1 MDNNII
7 ILDSSDSEASVL
19 EITPVIKV
27 QNSTCRKKNNS
38 VIVVSDS
45 SDCEIVSPLPEM
57 KCQNSVIVSTI
68 KSKRKRSLNRN
79 ETLKNNSVL
88 TQPKPK
94 YSVGLHSLH
103 SKSSLVNPS
112 KPPPENQATKSPQNK
127 TNECHHNQTKPSKK
141 DLLKTPV
148 KLSPKINKTLGMP
161 TKIPTRFSPRLSSM
175 IQAKQ
180 SLRMP
185 TKISVSHPHC
195 TPVKVPVRQSSRN
208 IAKSTRKYSPRKLA
222 KNPSKKPIS
231 MLKSSHKI
239 LKMFA
244 SKSNKIPS
252 EKSTKKR
259 VKHNVYHNKE
269 PSSNKHIIP
278 QSTNL
283 QTSLNLINNTSNLN
297 GLNSLFT
304 SNSGKN
310 LQHNCKGNGIQTQF
324 CCPVINCEIKFS
336 SKENLQNHMDMMIH
350 NSCNPS
356 KSIMNSFLSC
366 EILNY
371 ICPKCGK
378 EFKFEQA
385 CSEHQRSSNH
395 NAFIKPVPISS
406 YICQTCLLIFSS
418 RINCLM
424 HMSTTKHHLSA
435 FSFQN
440 NSEHV
445 PVPLPKVLET
455 DFRRKCD
462 MIPNYITCT
471 NCSDVL
477 CEPTAVTNH
486 INNHHIVKCVSKK
499 SLKDIFSN
507 YLGDITCSSCQQ
519 IFHKSTNRIIGMKH
533 QCTFDKSG
541 ILLKN
546 NCKSFREFV
555 LRSSLSLHFLNLLIT
570 SADLVLQN
578 PKANCHHNNLKT
590 NLKVPSKRR
599 RVKASV
605 SLSNFTCNNKSST
618 QFPFSSK
625 QFNPPTIWSTQ
636 DLDCYR
642 EKSELI
648 NKLTQMKHIIFLDL
662 DNWTGIF
669 KHVHHYFPNETFLWA
684 FYGAKTKWFPP
695 KSDVYKKLVQDGCF
709 FLNPKSGYTKQAADF
724 ALVLHVGK
732 MDERLPVHIKFTILS
747 GDKGFYEVSHQFEN
761 SKRHMQIV
769 DPHHFTKESYNSLF
783 QLSQV

>member
-1 MDNNII
+1 MDNSII
-7 ILDSSDSEASVL
+7 ILDSSDSEASIL
-19 EITPVIKV
+19 EITPVIRV
-27 QNSTCRKKNNS
+27 PNLTYRKKKNS
-38 VIVVSDS
+38 IIVVSDS
-45 SDCEIVSPLPEM
+45 SDCEIISPLPGM
-57 KCQNSVIVSTI
+57 KRHVVVSTI
-68 KSKRKRSLNRN
+68 RSKRKRPLTRN
-79 ETLKNNSVL
+79 ETLKNNSL
-88 TQPKPK
+88 LIQPK
-94 YSVGLHSLH
+94 YSVGLRSLH
-103 SKSSLVNPS
+103 SKSSLANPS
-112 KPPPENQATKSPQNK
+112 KPPSGNQAAKSPQNK

-141 DLLKTPV
+141 VLPKTPV
-148 KLSPKINKTLGMP
+148 KLSPRINKTLGMP
-161 TKIPTRFSPRLSSM
+161 TKTPTRFSPRLSSM

-180 SLRMP
+180 AVRMP

-195 TPVKVPVRQSSRN
+195 TPVKVPVRQSPRN

-222 KNPSKKPIS
+222 KNPSKKSIS
-231 MLKSSHKI
+231 MLKPSHKI

-244 SKSNKIPS
+244 SMSNKIPS
-252 EKSTKKR
+252 EKSTKKK
-259 VKHNVYHNKE
+259 VKSNVYYDKE
-269 PSSNKHIIP
+269 SSSNIIP

-283 QTSLNLINNTSNLN
+283 QTSLNPINNTSNLN
-297 GLNSLFT
+297 GLNNSFT
-304 SNSGKN
+304 YNSRKN
-310 LQHNCKGNGIQTQF
+310 LQHNCKGNGTQTQF

-336 SKENLQNHMDMMIH
+336 SKENLQNHMYMMIH

-356 KSIMNSFLSC
+356 KSIMDSFLSC
-366 EILNY
+366 EIINY

-378 EFKFEQA
+378 EFKLEQT

-418 RINCLM
+418 KINCLM
-424 HMSTTKHHLSA
+424 HMNTTKHYLSA
-435 FSFQN
+435 FNFPN
-440 NSEHV
+440 NSEYV

-455 DFRRKCD
+455 DFKRKCER
-462 MIPNYITCT
+462 IPNYITCT
-471 NCSDVL
+471 NCSGVL
-477 CEPTAVTNH
+477 CEPTTVTNH
-486 INNHHIVKCVSKK
+486 IKNNHIVKCVSKK

-507 YLGDITCSSCQQ
+507 YIGEVTCSSCEQ
-519 IFHKSTNRIIGMKH
+519 IFHKSTNKIIGMKH

-541 ILLKN
+541 ILLKT

-555 LRSSLSLHFLNLLIT
+555 LRSSLSLHVLNLHIT
-570 SADLVLQN
+570 SADLEVQN
-578 PKANCHHNNLKT
+578 PKANCHHDNLKT
-590 NLKVPSKRR
+590 NLRVLSKRCR
-599 RVKASV
+599 TKASV
-605 SLSNFTCNNKSST
+605 SSSNFTCNNRPST

-642 EKSELI
+642 EKSEFI

-669 KHVHHYFPNETFLWA
+669 KHVHRYFPNETFLWA

-709 FLNPKSGYTKQAADF
+709 FLNPKSGHTKQAADF

-732 MDERLPVHIKFTILS
+732 MDERLPEHIKFTILS

-783 QLSQV
+783 QLSQN